1 MSHPGPS
8 DVANVPVRETK
19 RLYERR
25 LADPDLGAGQPV
37 SESESFAELDEL
49 LACARLAEPPSH
61 FAAQV
66 MVCVAR
72 RHSRQRTVRL
82 VRRVMTVVVLL
93 VAMIGG
99 TVWLLSAVRASNA
112 PIVGG
117 ISLVFEQIA
126 AILQTLA
133 VAIGVIARAIPGR
146 ATVLLGVWIAVAA
159 GVSALWC
166 AAVARVQPSRVHA

>member
-1 MSHPGPS
+1 
-8 DVANVPVRETK
+8 VANVPVRETK

-72 RHSRQRTVRL
+72 RHSRQRTVRI
-82 VRRVMTVVVLL
+82 VRSALTVVVLL
-93 VAMIGG
+93 VAMVAG
-99 TVWLLSAVRASNA
+99 TVWLVSAVRASNA
-112 PIVGG
+112 PILGG
-117 ISLVFEQIA
+117 IDHVFEQTA
-126 AILQTLA
+126 AILQNLA
-133 VAIGVIARAIPGR
+133 VAARVIARAILAR
-146 ATVLLGVWIAVAA
+146 ATVLLAVWIAAA
-159 GVSALWC
+159 LGVSALWF
-166 AAVARVQPSRVHA
+166 AAVTRVQPYRVHA